1 MSLLVFCKCS
11 ICQLMGSCPK
21 FMPLYILTHASM
33 GSFIKCCC
41 LSLSVI
47 VFLNLSVFLVGS
59 IHSGP
64 GRLSVFFSYLVTLK
78 VLQLLI
84 LIVRQAKGLTVIL
97 THYSFIEWVLAEV
110 TPICVQHGQSC
121 LLTKMAAACQGRVKD
136 KKNSAGLFVKHKSD
150 T

>member
-1 MSLLVFCKCS
+1 MSLFVFCKCS

-21 FMPLYILTHASM
+21 FMTLYILPHASI

-47 VFLNLSVFLVGS
+47 VFLTLSVFLVGS

-84 LIVRQAKGLTVIL
+84 IIVRQAKGLTVIL
-97 THYSFIEWVLAEV
+97 THYSFIEWIWAEV